1 MSAPLVATLY
11 GPRDV
16 TLWVQDG
23 RAWRLVGGQWLPVD
37 ETAGGLA
44 GHVLTAAQLEALVAR
59 VGRPT

>member
-11 GPRDV
+11 GPRDA
-16 TLWVQDG
+16 TIWVQDG

-59 VGRPT
+59 VGRPS